1 MFSPIQYTLGSVAVA
16 LAGLAVA
23 ALANAALVA
32 ADTFGAWVI
41 LGPFFAAVLVGL
53 WFLMRL

>member
-41 LGPFFAAVLVGL
+41 LAPLGLAVAVGYAFVL
-53 WFLMRL
+53 KL